1 MTNEPRYTFI
11 AHPYPTQVSGCVRN
25 TVTMDIL
32 DADASRME
40 LVEQFERFLVAAGYF
55 ISDNETLQFVVEE
68 EPQEQEVSYTIK
80 EWTH

>member
-1 MTNEPRYTFI
+1 MTKEPRYTFI
-11 AHPYPTQVSGCVRN
+11 AHPYPTHVQGCVRN

-55 ISDNETLQFVVEE
+55 ISDNETLQFIDEE
-68 EPQEQEVSYTIK
+68 EHQEVNYSTDR
-80 EWTH
+80 WTH